1 VERNLPFS
9 LSISFPND
17 IKKFSRNFLF
27 SFPSFT
33 PFSYILVRQ
42 KMAHWPVHKSKSA
55 VPIFPLEVKR
65 AGRWHN
71 GQRTRPCKADLYTG
85 GQVRRKMAHRP
96 AQSTPDKTTLSDP
109 HVFYAQP
116 PGLLNWR
123 SPRASWAELLGS
135 SSGIPLRSWRNSK
148 PSLLDPTPHEF
159 YNRRAPA
166 WRCQEARAKSAKES
180 TTTKPRDRNQ

>member
-116 PGLLNWR
+116 PPGGQPLLSCWQHHAFFATDQ
-123 SPRASWAELLGS
+123 PCCQFQ
-135 SSGIPLRSWRNSK
+135 K
-148 PSLLDPTPHEF
+148 PALQS
-159 YNRRAPA
+159 
-166 WRCQEARAKSAKES
+166 
-180 TTTKPRDRNQ
+180 